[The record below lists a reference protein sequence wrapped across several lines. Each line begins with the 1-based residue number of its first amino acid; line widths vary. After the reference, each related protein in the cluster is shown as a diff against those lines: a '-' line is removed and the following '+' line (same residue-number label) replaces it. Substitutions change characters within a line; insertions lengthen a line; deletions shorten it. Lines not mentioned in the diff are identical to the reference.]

1 MYSICYTRGR
11 SYAITTVLQ
20 KEFKK
25 GPMIQKMDCWRSIK
39 PWSRNVILYQGD
51 LKWTQAKESEKGL
64 IKIFFNTSI
73 MAQKRYPTLQQFA
86 VSNGMVRNNPT
97 NALHWFIYTV
107 N

>member
-1 MYSICYTRGR
+1 
-11 SYAITTVLQ
+11 
-20 KEFKK
+20 
-25 GPMIQKMDCWRSIK
+25 MIQKMDCWRSIK
-39 PWSRNVILYQGD
+39 PWLEKYVILYQGD

-86 VSNGMVRNNPT
+86 ASNGMVRKSHQCT
-97 NALHWFIYTV
+97 ALIHIYPV

>member
-1 MYSICYTRGR
+1 
-11 SYAITTVLQ
+11 
-20 KEFKK
+20 
-25 GPMIQKMDCWRSIK
+25 MIQKMDCWRSIK
-39 PWSRNVILYQGD
+39 PWLEKYVILYQGD

-97 NALHWFIYTV
+97 NALHCFIYTM